1 MTKRQG
7 YLFIISG
14 PSGVGKG
21 TLIKK
26 LFKKVPDLYYS
37 ISLTTRKPRGEER
50 EGIDYHFVNKK
61 TFEKYIDEGRF
72 AEWADVHGDY
82 KGTLLSTI
90 DESLAEGK
98 DLLLEIDVQGALQIK
113 KEYPEG
119 IFIFITPPSWEEL
132 EERLRGRDTE
142 EEESLKKRL
151 TDARGEM
158 EFSKHYDYIIIN
170 DELEKASEELEA
182 IIVNERRRYKKD

>member
-26 LFKKVPDLYYS
+26 LFKKIPDLHYS

-72 AEWADVHGDY
+72 AEWADVHEDY

>member
-26 LFKKVPDLYYS
+26 LFKKIPDLHYS

-98 DLLLEIDVQGALQIK
+98 DLLLEIDVQGALQIR
-113 KEYPEG
+113 KEFPEG

-151 TDARGEM
+151 IDARGEM

>member
-26 LFKKVPDLYYS
+26 LFKKIPDLHYS

-151 TDARGEM
+151 IDARGEM